1 MGPQTQVE
9 FGTGAGTAPV
19 NETVKTYALGSAERA
34 GIARALDAAAG
45 ETADPALLLG
55 QGAVH
60 KRRQLPLVMPHRH
73 DHALAGIVRI
83 TAKRRHWTRK
93 ARNYAALS
101 SRHSARAAVRFSLK
115 FLRL

>member
-19 NETVKTYALGSAERA
+19 NEPVKTYALGSAERA

-73 DHALAGIVRI
+73 DHVLTCDLKTGPNRVGIF
-83 TAKRRHWTRK
+83 HFC
-93 ARNYAALS
+93 S
-101 SRHSARAAVRFSLK
+101 QG
-115 FLRL
+115 